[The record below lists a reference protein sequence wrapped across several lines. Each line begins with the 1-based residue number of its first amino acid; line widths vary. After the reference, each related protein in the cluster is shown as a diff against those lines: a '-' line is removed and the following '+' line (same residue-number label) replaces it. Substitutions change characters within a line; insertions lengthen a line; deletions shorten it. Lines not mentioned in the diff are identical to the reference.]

1 MDEQKT
7 SYNPKDCSEPTSKK
21 YLAEF
26 VYGATDGAVTTF
38 AIIAGAVGAV
48 LSAKVILI
56 LGFAN
61 LLADG
66 FSMASSNYLST
77 KSQRDL
83 DGGRNINHKRP
94 IKTAI
99 ATFFSFVIVGFIP
112 LFSFVIAPLNFYIDQ
127 NKFVISAILTGVAFL
142 VIGFIKAVITKKG
155 KIHSAIES
163 FLIGGLAAVISF
175 SVGYLLRDLF

>member
-1 MDEQKT
+1 MQQVT
-7 SYNPKDCSEPTSKK
+7 NTNYKDTTSKK

-26 VYGATDGAVTTF
+26 VYGATDGVVTTF
-38 AIIAGAVGAV
+38 AIIAGAVGAI

-83 DGGRNINHKRP
+83 DGGRETHHKGP
-94 IKTAI
+94 MKTAL
-99 ATFFSFVIVGFIP
+99 ATFCSFVFMGFVP
-112 LFSFVIAPLNFYIDQ
+112 LFSFVIAPLNSFIDQ
-127 NKFVISAILTGVAFL
+127 NKFVISAILTSIAFL
-142 VIGFIKAVITKKG
+142 VIGLIKGVVTRKRKLN
-155 KIHSAIES
+155 SALES

-175 SVGYLLRDLF
+175 TVGFLLRDLF

>member
-1 MDEQKT
+1 MQQII
-7 SYNPKDCSEPTSKK
+7 NNKDCTEPTSKK

-26 VYGATDGAVTTF
+26 VYGATDGVVTTF

-66 FSMASSNYLST
+66 FSMAASNYLST
-77 KSQRDL
+77 KSQKDL
-83 DGGRNINHKRP
+83 DGGRNTNHKKP

-99 ATFFSFVIVGFIP
+99 ATFFSFVAVGFVP
-112 LFSFVIAPLNFYIDQ
+112 LFSFVIAPLSTFVDQ
-127 NKFVISAILTGVAFL
+127 NKFVISAILTGLAFL
-142 VIGFIKAVITKKG
+142 IIGLIKAVITKKR
-155 KIHSAIES
+155 KIYSAIES
-163 FLIGGLAAVISF
+163 LFIGGLAAVISF
-175 SVGYLLRDLF
+175 TVGFLLRDLF